1 MRSSNSTQKCKEWEK
16 VSKILKLSTTTT
28 FEKFTVFD
36 SEVQVC
42 GLWTDDETV
51 SETISSPLSDEEEVD
66 VPAEPNISAAQ
77 AKDAVHILRSFMECS
92 ENVEKED
99 FAAIF
104 RIENLAEKQF
114 EKKCRQVT
122 VLDFLKKF

>member
-1 MRSSNSTQKCKEWEK
+1 MRPFVKQFPPN
-16 VSKILKLSTTTT
+16 
-28 FEKFTVFD
+28 
-36 SEVQVC
+36 
-42 GLWTDDETV
+42 
-51 SETISSPLSDEEEVD
+51 DEEEVD
-66 VPAEPNISAAQ
+66 VPAEPNITATQ

-114 EKKCRQVT
+114 EKRYCQVT
-122 VLDFLKKF
+122 VLDFFKKF